1 MRHPFIAGTAVL
13 ALTLAAS
20 AGQART
26 VGFST
31 DTCDHDYSTPYDVDV
46 TSAGLFFHR
55 TGGVPA
61 KVFLHDGALR
71 VDGKDV
77 AVSRADAEVLRR
89 YEDGVRKLVPQ
100 VAEIAREGIQMGFSA
115 MTSVTLTFADGDQ
128 RANMLEKLK
137 RKQAQALREIDEG
150 IGAGHWSSNRMTE
163 TVAGSVT
170 DSIGEL
176 VGSVTSSAV
185 TAALSGDSTK
195 VAALQARAESL
206 DKTMDREM
214 DKRSHALEAKAKT
227 ICPRLNELAELQRG
241 WKVRLDNG
249 KPLELMTIKPK
260 HDHDSDHDEDHDSD
274 REDKKVASF

>member
-13 ALTLAAS
+13 ALALAAS
-20 AGQART
+20 GGQART
-26 VGFST
+26 ASFSLDT
-31 DTCDHDYSTPYDVDV
+31 TCDHDYSTPYDVDV
-46 TSAGLFFHR
+46 TATGISFHR
-55 TGGVPA
+55 TEGVPA
-61 KVFLHDGALR
+61 KIFLHDGALR
-71 VDGKDV
+71 VDGKEV
-77 AVSRADAEVLRR
+77 AVSHADAEALRR

-100 VAEIAREGIQMGFSA
+100 VAEIAREGVQLGFSA

-128 RANMLEKLK
+128 RARMLEKLK

-163 TVAGSVT
+163 TFAGSVT
-170 DSIGEL
+170 DSVGEL

-185 TAALSGDSTK
+185 TAALSGDSSK
-195 VAALQARAESL
+195 VAALEARAESL

-214 DKRSHALEAKAKT
+214 DKRSKALDAKAKT

-241 WKVRLDNG
+241 WNVRLDNG

-260 HDHDSDHDEDHDSD
+260 HNDGKDKDDDDEDG
-274 REDKKVASF
+274 RKKVASS

>member
-13 ALTLAAS
+13 VLSVAAA

-31 DTCDHDYSTPYDVDV
+31 DTCDHDYSTPYDVDL
-46 TSAGLFFHR
+46 TAAGLSFHR
-55 TGGVPA
+55 TDGEPA
-61 KVFLHDGALR
+61 KIFLHDGALR
-71 VDGKDV
+71 VDGKDM
-77 AVSRADAEVLRR
+77 AVSRSDAEALRR
-89 YEDGVRKLVPQ
+89 YEDGVRKLFPQ
-100 VAEIAREGIQMGFSA
+100 VAEIAREGVQMGFSA

-128 RANMLEKLK
+128 RASMLEKLK

-150 IGAGHWSSNRMTE
+150 IGAGHWSANRMTE
-163 TVAGSVT
+163 TFAGSVS
-170 DSIGEL
+170 DSVGEL
-176 VGSVTSSAV
+176 VGSVTSGAV
-185 TAALSGDSTK
+185 SAALSGDSAK

-214 DKRSHALEAKAKT
+214 DKRSHALEAKTKA

-260 HDHDSDHDEDHDSD
+260 HSDDDDSDEDEH
-274 REDKKVASF
+274 KKVASS

>member
-1 MRHPFIAGTAVL
+1 MRHPFITGTAVL
-13 ALTLAAS
+13 ALSLAAA
-20 AGQART
+20 AGHART

-46 TSAGLFFHR
+46 TTAGLSFHR
-55 TGGVPA
+55 TDGVPA
-61 KVFLHDGALR
+61 KIFLHDGALR
-71 VDGKDV
+71 VDGKEV
-77 AVSRADAEVLRR
+77 AVSRADAEALRR
-89 YEDGVRKLVPQ
+89 YEDGVRQLVPQ
-100 VAEIAREGIQMGFSA
+100 VAAIAREGVQMGFSA

-128 RANMLEKLK
+128 RASMLEKLK

-150 IGAGHWSSNRMTE
+150 IGAGHWSSDRMTE
-163 TVAGSVT
+163 TVAGSVS

-185 TAALSGDSTK
+185 TAALSGDSSK
-195 VAALQARAESL
+195 VAALQARADSL

-214 DKRSHALEAKAKT
+214 DKRSEALEAKTKT
-227 ICPRLNELAELQRG
+227 LCPRLNDLAELQRG

-260 HDHDSDHDEDHDSD
+260 HSDDDKGDH
-274 REDKKVASF
+274 KKVASS